1 MQTRRQAAPGPSHR
15 RRRGPTTNRL
25 AGFDLKYVAPK
36 TAWITPEP
44 IAIIAGAPHPKAAR
58 AFIEFM
64 LTEKGQ
70 KVAMERGVFP
80 ITPKYRVQGAP
91 GSTAEM
97 AVEFTGGLHL
107 DGRIEGAISA
117 DGMDAVLTLS
127 DKGRVVGEIRASNAV
142 INGMVQGDIVVAE
155 RLELAAGAR
164 IEGNVYYKVLE
175 MAAGAQI
182 NGKMVYQPDV
192 PRQLPRPEM
201 ATAEA

>member
-1 MQTRRQAAPGPSHR
+1 MFGNNKRNGNGVA
-15 RRRGPTTNRL
+15 
-25 AGFDLKYVAPK
+25 VAP
-36 TAWITPEP
+36 ITTL
-44 IAIIAGAPHPKAAR
+44 IAEGTVI
-58 AFIEFM
+58 
-64 LTEKGQ
+64 
-70 KVAMERGVFP
+70 RGD
-80 ITPKYRVQGAP
+80 
-91 GSTAEM
+91 
-97 AVEFTGGLHL
+97 VEFTGGLHL

-117 DGMDAVLTLS
+117 NGADAVLNLS
-127 DKGRVVGEIRASNAV
+127 DKGRVTGEIRASNAV

-155 RLELAAGAR
+155 RLELASSAR